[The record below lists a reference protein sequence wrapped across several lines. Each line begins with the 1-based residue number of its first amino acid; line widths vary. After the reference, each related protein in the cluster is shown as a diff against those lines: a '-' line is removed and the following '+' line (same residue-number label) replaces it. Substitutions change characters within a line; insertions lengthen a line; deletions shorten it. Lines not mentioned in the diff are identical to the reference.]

1 MSNENHIVYILTN
14 LAMPGYVKIGRTTNL
29 SQRLLSLDNTSIPLP
44 FECFYASK
52 VNDSYFVE
60 KQLHRAFDDNRIR
73 KNREFFKISPEQVVA
88 ALRLAEIEEI
98 TPIDEIVDTK
108 DDYIA
113 LEKART
119 RRENFNFGKLGIK
132 VNSVLTFTRN
142 SDVICTVLNENKVM
156 FNETV
161 QSLSSAAKEA
171 LKGEGIV
178 WKAVQGPSFWKYNGK
193 TIDELRDF

>member
-14 LAMPGYVKIGRTTNL
+14 LAMPGYIKIGRTTNL
-29 SQRLLSLDNTSIPLP
+29 SQRLLSLDNTSLPLP

-52 VNDSYFVE
+52 VKDSYFVE

-73 KNREFFKISPEQVVA
+73 RNREFFKISPEQVVA

-98 TPIDEIVDTK
+98 TPIDEIVDSK

-119 RRENFNFGKLGIK
+119 RRENFNFEKLDIK
-132 VNSVLTFTRN
+132 TGSLLTFTRN
-142 SDVICTVLNENKVM
+142 SDVTCTVSSENKVI

-171 LKGEGIV
+171 LKDEGKV
-178 WKAVQGPSFWKYNGK
+178 WKAAQGPSFWKYEGK
-193 TIDELRDF
+193 TIDEIRDL